1 MYFSTKLKKNLIGST
16 QHVPLI
22 IIFLRIVR
30 GHPYSCTDGFGENIG
45 GKSNIGR
52 IVTAS
57 SVYCIRQCGCVG
69 FHVPFIVSINDI
81 KKRGFVLLSVPRIE
95 ALALPIM
102 IEQTTSE
109 STPI

>member
-1 MYFSTKLKKNLIGST
+1 MSVDFSGRMLEVGPTSGGLLSPPRHTALDNAGVSVFMY
-16 QHVPLI
+16 
-22 IIFLRIVR
+22 R
-30 GHPYSCTDGFGENIG
+30 
-45 GKSNIGR
+45 
-52 IVTAS
+52 S
-57 SVYCIRQCGCVG
+57 S
-69 FHVPFIVSINDI
+69 FPINDI